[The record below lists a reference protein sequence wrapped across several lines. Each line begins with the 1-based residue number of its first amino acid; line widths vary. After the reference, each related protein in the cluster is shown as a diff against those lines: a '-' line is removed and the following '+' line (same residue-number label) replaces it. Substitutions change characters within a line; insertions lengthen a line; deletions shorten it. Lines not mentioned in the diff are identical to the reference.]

1 MESSRIGNSL
11 AAALIIAVTLLSGCK
26 LRTDLDEIVLPA
38 AVRTAM
44 YDTASVNFIDF
55 SNYGELKSL
64 PIGIFDADSTSMTL
78 LETCTGMDRFDN
90 ITGASRSDGILD
102 FAGEYFQ
109 YYTAKSD
116 DDCFNSTLFL
126 MKDSYWDSFKKERS
140 KIVVAG
146 GALVP
151 SKGLDDMMSL
161 SEHNG
166 AGVKVISAVDAGIRA
181 MFDSLANDNISSFTV
196 ASLSDSSGNFLQAYS
211 EAIKKISAQRG
222 NTRSI
227 SIISGEN
234 SVEGLSRIVE
244 ELKNASSKSPLKVI
258 IVDGMDDNFKTS
270 CLKLLEQYR
279 SQFGN
284 GTYPYRSILA
294 DDIIFVD
301 PSLSAAVE
309 CYTAL
314 RRDKNLALRAD
325 KQKVSYF
332 YGF

>member
-1 MESSRIGNSL
+1 MESSRIGNSI
-11 AAALIIAVTLLSGCK
+11 AAALIIAASLLTGCK
-26 LRTDLDEIVLPA
+26 LRTDHTEVVLPA

-55 SNYGELKSL
+55 SKYGELRSL

-78 LETCTGMDRFDN
+78 LETCTGMDCFDN
-90 ITGASRSDGILD
+90 ITGARRSDGILD

-109 YYTAKSD
+109 YYTARSD

-126 MKDSYWDSFKKERS
+126 MKDRYWDSFEKERS
-140 KIVVAG
+140 KIIVAG
-146 GALVP
+146 GPLI
-151 SKGLDDMMSL
+151 SYKGLDDMMSL
-161 SEHNG
+161 GEHNG
-166 AGVKVISAVDAGIRA
+166 AGVKVISAVDAGVRA
-181 MFDSLANDNISSFTV
+181 MFDSLADDNIASLTV
-196 ASLSDSSGNFLQAYS
+196 ACMSDSSSNYRQAYS
-211 EAIKKISAQRG
+211 EAIKKISDERG

-227 SIISGEN
+227 SIISGKN
-234 SVEGLSRIVE
+234 SLEGLSKIVE

-258 IVDGMDDNFKTS
+258 IVDGLGDDFEAS
-270 CLKLLEQYR
+270 CLALLEQYR
-279 SQFGN
+279 SSFGN

-314 RRDKNLALRAD
+314 RHDKNLALRAD